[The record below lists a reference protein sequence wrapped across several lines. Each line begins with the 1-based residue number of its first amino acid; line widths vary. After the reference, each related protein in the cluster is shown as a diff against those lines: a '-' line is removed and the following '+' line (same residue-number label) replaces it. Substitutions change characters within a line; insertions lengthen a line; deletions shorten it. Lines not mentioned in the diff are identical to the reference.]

1 MNKILIVIIV
11 LLIILFICYLIVK
24 AVLFN
29 KLNLVKNII
38 KSPLNKYDM
47 LFLKGH
53 SDECNIGNIGNIS
66 SIGNI
71 GNNNKLLFYTDTPWS
86 TKNDNH
92 LLNISENKYYII
104 DKGYFYYL
112 DNPEDYKL
120 FINAGDVKIRLFNFE
135 KYHKKI
141 NYI

>member
-38 KSPLNKYDM
+38 KSPLNKYDQ

-53 SDECNIGNIGNIS
+53 SDECDISSIS
-66 SIGNI
+66 SIG
-71 GNNNKLLFYTDTPWS
+71 NNKLLFYTDTPWS

-104 DKGYFYYL
+104 DKDYFYYL

>member
-29 KLNLVKNII
+29 KLNLAKNII

-47 LFLKGH
+47 LFLKDH
-53 SDECNIGNIGNIS
+53 SDECSISDISDISDIS
-66 SIGNI
+66 SIKT
-71 GNNNKLLFYTDTPWS
+71 KLLFYTDTPWS
-86 TKNDNH
+86 TKNDNR
-92 LLNISENKYYII
+92 LLSLSGNKYYIV
-104 DKGYFYYL
+104 DKDYFYYL
-112 DNPEDYKL
+112 HNPDNYKL

>member
-1 MNKILIVIIV
+1 MNKVLIIIIV
-11 LLIILFICYLIVK
+11 LLIILFICYLIIK
-24 AVLFN
+24 IFLFN
-29 KLNLVKNII
+29 KLNLAKNII
-38 KSPLNKYDM
+38 KSPLNKYDL

-53 SDECNIGNIGNIS
+53 SVEC
-66 SIGNI
+66 SIESI
-71 GNNNKLLFYTDTPWS
+71 IPNNNKLLFYTDTSWS

-92 LLNISENKYYII
+92 LLDLSENKYYII

-112 DNPEDYKL
+112 DNPKDYEV
-120 FINAGDVKIRLFNFE
+120 FINAGDVKIRLFDFE

>member
-38 KSPLNKYDM
+38 KSPLNKYDQ

-53 SDECNIGNIGNIS
+53 SDECDIS

-71 GNNNKLLFYTDTPWS
+71 KTKLLFYTDTPWS

-104 DKGYFYYL
+104 DKGYIYYL
-112 DNPEDYKL
+112 HNPDDYKL

>member
-1 MNKILIVIIV
+1 
-11 LLIILFICYLIVK
+11 
-24 AVLFN
+24 
-29 KLNLVKNII
+29 
-38 KSPLNKYDM
+38 M

-53 SDECNIGNIGNIS
+53 SDECSIE
-66 SIGNI
+66 SIGSIGSIESIQNI
-71 GNNNKLLFYTDTPWS
+71 IESIQNNNKLLFYTDTPWS

-104 DKGYFYYL
+104 DKDYFYYL
-112 DNPEDYKL
+112 DNPKDYKL

>member
-29 KLNLVKNII
+29 KLNLAKNII
-38 KSPLNKYDM
+38 KSPLNKYDQ

-53 SDECNIGNIGNIS
+53 SDECDIS
-66 SIGNI
+66 SIGSI
-71 GNNNKLLFYTDTPWS
+71 GNNNLLFYTDTPWS

-92 LLNISENKYYII
+92 LLSISENKYYII
-104 DKGYFYYL
+104 DKGYIYYL
-112 DNPEDYKL
+112 HNPDDYKL

>member
-38 KSPLNKYDM
+38 KSPLNKYDQ

-53 SDECNIGNIGNIS
+53 SDECSISDIS

-71 GNNNKLLFYTDTPWS
+71 KTKLLFYTDTPWS

-92 LLNISENKYYII
+92 LLSISDNKYYII
-104 DKGYFYYL
+104 DKGYIYYL
-112 DNPEDYKL
+112 HNPDDYKL

>member
-53 SDECNIGNIGNIS
+53 SDECSIS
-66 SIGNI
+66 SIENI
-71 GNNNKLLFYTDTPWS
+71 KTKLLFYTDTPWS

-92 LLNISENKYYII
+92 LLSISENKYYII
-104 DKGYFYYL
+104 DKGYIYYL
-112 DNPEDYKL
+112 HNPDDYKL

>member
-1 MNKILIVIIV
+1 L
-11 LLIILFICYLIVK
+11 
-24 AVLFN
+24 A
-29 KLNLVKNII
+29 KNII

-53 SDECNIGNIGNIS
+53 SDECDISSIS
-66 SIGNI
+66 SIG
-71 GNNNKLLFYTDTPWS
+71 NNKLLFYTDTPWS

-92 LLNISENKYYII
+92 LLSISDNKYYII
-104 DKGYFYYL
+104 DKGYIYYL
-112 DNPEDYKL
+112 HNPDDYKL

>member
-29 KLNLVKNII
+29 KLNLAKNII

-47 LFLKGH
+47 LFLKDH
-53 SDECNIGNIGNIS
+53 SDECSISDIS
-66 SIGNI
+66 SIKT
-71 GNNNKLLFYTDTPWS
+71 KLLFYTDTPWS

-92 LLNISENKYYII
+92 LLSLSDNKYYII

-112 DNPEDYKL
+112 HNPDNYKL

>member
-53 SDECNIGNIGNIS
+53 SDECDIS
-66 SIGNI
+66 SISSISSIQNKT
-71 GNNNKLLFYTDTPWS
+71 KLLFYTDTPWS

-92 LLNISENKYYII
+92 LLNISENKYYIV
-104 DKGYFYYL
+104 DKGYIYYL
-112 DNPEDYKL
+112 HNPDDYKL